1 MYVLIHFSHVRLCD
15 PLSVGFSRLEYWS
28 VLPCPAPG
36 DLPDP
41 RIEPTS
47 SVSPALQADSLVLS
61 HQGRFPGYSIVKN
74 RPANAGDVVRSL
86 GREDPLE

>member
-1 MYVLIHFSHVRLCD
+1 M
-15 PLSVGFSRLEYWS
+15 
-28 VLPCPAPG
+28 LPRPAAG

-47 SVSPALQADSLVLS
+47 SVYPALQADSLVLS
-61 HQGRFPGYSIVKN
+61 HQGSFPGDSIVKN
-74 RPANAGDVVRSL
+74 QPVNAGDVVRSL